1 MLVRDR
7 IKAVRELPQSTGYVY
22 DLEVEG
28 IRTFVANNVLV
39 HNTDSMYV
47 QLPADQGAGFVARCN
62 AYLRT
67 HLHEKFGVTD
77 ERFTVELE
85 YENYFTRMFFVR
97 KKRYAGLMTMYKGK
111 DASFT
116 EIKGFE
122 CMRSDGIE
130 YARQMQ
136 RTVIEMIIRERR
148 PPRDLI
154 DFLMD
159 EREKVLQQ
167 TLKLEDITITKAVTK
182 PLDQYK
188 SRGVHVQI
196 AQAFRDRGG
205 EYYTGMKIPYVILGT
220 KPTLQAIH
228 ADDYTGEYDH
238 VYYWDKMI
246 FPPSYRILT
255 ACYPYVSWELLFADA
270 KLKDKQAALK
280 AAKAENGNGN
290 GHEDEVAHDAAA

>member
-238 VYYWDKMI
+238 EYYWSKLI
-246 FPPSYRILT
+246 YPPCYRILT
-255 ACYPYVSWELLFADA
+255 ACYPWVSWELLFSG
-270 KLKDKQAALK
+270 KEREK
-280 AAKAENGNGN
+280 AAKAKAILVNGNGD
-290 GHEDEVAHDAAA
+290 HEKNESTT